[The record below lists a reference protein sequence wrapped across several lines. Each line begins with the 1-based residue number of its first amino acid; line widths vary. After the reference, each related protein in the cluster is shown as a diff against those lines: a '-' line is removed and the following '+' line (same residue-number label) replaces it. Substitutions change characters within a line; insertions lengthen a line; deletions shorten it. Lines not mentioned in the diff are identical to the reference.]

1 TISKVKIITND
12 NESEE
17 VLIIA
22 HRGAS
27 NIAPPNSI
35 KAFQKAIELKADFIE
50 FDVHQSKDHEIV
62 IIHDNYITNIN
73 GQKKF
78 VKDMELNQ
86 LKAIDIGEGENIP
99 TLKELIKIAKGKIWL
114 QCEIKAPNLSKVLVK
129 ILIKENLTKSSIISS
144 FMFNELL
151 EFQRINSDLKLALL
165 IPPEVYSVDKLIKY
179 CQKAVDNN
187 FYAVHPCYTS
197 INKEFVKFIHDH
209 DMLVNVWTVNI
220 ESDIKKVLQMHVD
233 GIISDDIQLVKKLL
247 NQR

>member
-1 TISKVKIITND
+1 MMRIIND
-12 NESEE
+12 NNERAD

-27 NIAPPNSI
+27 NIAPPNTI

-50 FDVHQSKDHEIV
+50 FDVHQSRDYEIV

-78 VKDMELNQ
+78 IKDMELNQ
-86 LKAIDIGEGENIP
+86 LKAIDLGEGENIP
-99 TLKELIKIAKGKIWL
+99 TLRELIKVAKGKIGL
-114 QCEIKAPNLSKVLVK
+114 QCEVKAPNFSKDLVD
-129 ILIKENLTKSSIISS
+129 ILIKENLITSSIISS

-151 EFQRINSDLKLALL
+151 ELKKINSNLKLALL
-165 IPPEVYSVDKLIKY
+165 IPPEINSADKLIKY
-179 CQKAVDNN
+179 CHKAIDNN
-187 FYAVHPCYTS
+187 FYAVHPYFSS
-197 INKEFVKFIHDH
+197 INKEFVKFIHDY
-209 DMLVNVWTVNI
+209 DMLVNVWTVNS
-220 ESDIKKVLQMHVD
+220 ESDIKKVLLMHVD